1 MFKFIRFLV
10 CVMFCF
16 EIESLT
22 SVKGWNLSASGKT
35 EGPDYPYE
43 SKQTNKVCC
52 LLNENVEVS
61 RFE

>member
-22 SVKGWNLSASGKT
+22 SVKGWNLSASGKM

-43 SKQTNKVCC
+43 SKQTKCAA
-52 LLNENVEVS
+52 S
-61 RFE
+61 